1 MHASF
6 AYPRGGSMEV
16 VFPAYKRRSG
26 WPDKPAW
33 AALAGY
39 DHVKWLPEPGDEAVT
54 LNRLP
59 HIGEHYRV
67 LVYPDFQA
75 SSHEAFWVLYTPT
88 LTYLNGWSEH
98 PEELLL
104 SALASC
110 SLVSVD
116 ALGDREA
123 TITVLVDDVITIPQI
138 SQRFP
143 TAGGDTD
150 LADPYKWHDV
160 RRTDYEPYR
169 IIDMNFQSDCG
180 EWLLCQRQA
189 SGWVALVYGEWDFSQ
204 SLVYVGH
211 RPLTA
216 NEVEIIG
223 LELEGRRSGYASC
236 RMPAVGCEVT
246 APDFRHPASDS

>member
-1 MHASF
+1 
-6 AYPRGGSMEV
+6 MEV
-16 VFPAYKRRSG
+16 VFPGYERQSG
-26 WPDKPAW
+26 WPYKPAW
-33 AALAGY
+33 SALGGY
-39 DHVKWLPEPGDEAVT
+39 DGVEWLPDQDDETVT

-59 HIGEHYRV
+59 QVGEQRML
-67 LVYPDFQA
+67 LVRPDFQVG
-75 SSHEAFWVLYTPT
+75 SHEAFWVLYTPT

-104 SALASC
+104 SALVGC
-110 SLVSVD
+110 SLLSVD
-116 ALGDREA
+116 AMTSRNAIL
-123 TITVLVDDVITIPQI
+123 TVRVDDVITIPQI

-143 TAGGDTD
+143 PNGSDAIH

-189 SGWVALVYGEWDFSQ
+189 SGWAALVYGEWDFSQ
-204 SLVYVGH
+204 ALVYVGH
-211 RPLTA
+211 RPLSA

-223 LELEGRRSGYASC
+223 LELEGRRSG
-236 RMPAVGCEVT
+236 
-246 APDFRHPASDS
+246 